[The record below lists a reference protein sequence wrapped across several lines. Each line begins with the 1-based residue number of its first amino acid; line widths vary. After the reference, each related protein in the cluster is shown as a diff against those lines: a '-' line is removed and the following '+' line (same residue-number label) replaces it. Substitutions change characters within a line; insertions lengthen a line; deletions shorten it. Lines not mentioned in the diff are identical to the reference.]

1 MPLGNFLAFQ
11 LVTGRVWKGSAFGG
25 VKGRTQ
31 LPTLVDYYLKGEL
44 KVDECML
51 AALYN
56 SFFLFLF
63 LQQRRSNFLASY
75 IVITHRMTLNEIN
88 KGFEVMKQGDCIR
101 LVFIWENNRAAQIT
115 FFFFFLLGVSLICV
129 I

>member
-1 MPLGNFLAFQ
+1 MNVCLL
-11 LVTGRVWKGSAFGG
+11 LSII
-25 VKGRTQ
+25 
-31 LPTLVDYYLKGEL
+31 L
-44 KVDECML
+44 
-51 AALYN
+51 
-56 SFFLFLF
+56 FFFF
-63 LQQRRSNFLASY
+63 FCLQQRRSNFLASY